1 VLVLLPHLFGK
12 LWQATSVPAPNL
24 RNPDGKVK
32 DSGMGNQD
40 AAETHETGKP
50 LAGRRIAITR
60 PRRQAADLASRL
72 EALGAQVIALPA
84 IAIEP
89 VDDPSQLDIAL
100 GELASYDWI
109 VFTSANGVHA
119 FERRLRAN
127 ALDWTTRHRAR
138 IAAIGPATAATLQ
151 ALGVTI
157 AVMPSEYIAEKL
169 ADALGNVAGQRILLP
184 RADIAR
190 ETLRDELRL
199 RGADVN
205 EIAAYRTVAQ
215 PLAPELLEHALGS
228 GRVDAMTFTSSSTV
242 RSLVESL
249 RASGYDP
256 QKALAGI
263 ALACIGPITAATLR
277 ECGLEP
283 GLVAQEY
290 TIAGLV
296 AALVAHFGSSAC

>member
-1 VLVLLPHLFGK
+1 MSDSTIKGPAQGQSSATGPAEATREK
-12 LWQATSVPAPNL
+12 L
-24 RNPDGKVK
+24 
-32 DSGMGNQD
+32 
-40 AAETHETGKP
+40 P

-60 PRRQAADLASRL
+60 PREHAADLASRL
-72 EALGAQVIALPA
+72 EALGAQVTALPA

-89 VDDPSQLDIAL
+89 VDDPSLLDVAL
-100 GELASYDWI
+100 TELATYDWI

-119 FERRLRAN
+119 FERRLQAN
-127 ALDWTTRHRAR
+127 ALEWTARQRAR
-138 IAAIGPATAATLQ
+138 VAAIGPATAAALQ
-151 ALGVTI
+151 AQGITADLVPT
-157 AVMPSEYIAEKL
+157 EYIAEQL
-169 ADALGNVAGQRILLP
+169 VDALGNVAGQRILLP

-215 PLAPELLEHALGS
+215 PLAPELLERVLRTE
-228 GRVDAMTFTSSSTV
+228 RVDAITFTSSSTV
-242 RSLVESL
+242 RSLIESL
-249 RASGYDP
+249 RSSDYDP
-256 QKALAGI
+256 QQTLIGI
-263 ALACIGPITAATLR
+263 TLACIGPITAATLR

-296 AALVAHFGSSAC
+296 AALVAHFESSAR